1 MNQKKQSK
9 GMSAALG
16 IGLGAASSAL
26 GMIGQNARAKKQ
38 HERQKELMDLQNQ
51 QQERLNKQG
60 HQMQYDMWKKTS
72 YPGQMEMMKE
82 AGLNPALM
90 YGMSGGGGVTTGSQ
104 GGGSAASGS
113 SHAPMD
119 IGASLQAGLM
129 SAQIEKLLAE
139 KDKIKTE
146 TTTESGKMENML
158 ASKGD
163 IFRGQMADAY
173 WQIQKSSGDKL
184 IAEMNK
190 INEEGMLLNK
200 QNKITRETMND
211 VIEGAR
217 LEAIHKELQNQLT
230 SENVN
235 KTKEEIDVL
244 VNSIYQRWTEI
255 GIKGVDTLLKGVLGG
270 GGVGA
275 IQKLIA
281 SFKK

>member
-104 GGGSAASGS
+104 GGGSAAGGS

>member
-1 MNQKKQSK
+1 MNQKKQGK

-104 GGGSAASGS
+104 GGGSAAGGS